1 MYGYNNCVP
10 TTTKA
15 TPELRGLADAVLTAS
30 RVLVG
35 VAARSLAESEEEV
48 SIPRYRALVVLGA
61 RGAQRPVDLAEALG
75 IEPSTATR
83 LCDGLVRQRLISRR
97 RQGSDRRE
105 VRLELTGRGAALL
118 DDVTARRRREIE
130 RILRAVPPG
139 ERRGLVRAFAAFAT
153 AAGEIPDAQW
163 PRSWDL

>member
-1 MYGYNNCVP
+1 MP
-10 TTTKA
+10 TTTRTNA
-15 TPELRGLADAVLTAS
+15 DLRELAEAVLTAS

-48 SIPRYRALVVLGA
+48 SIPQYRALVVLAG
-61 RGAQRPVDLAEALG
+61 RGPQRPVDLADALG
-75 IEPSTATR
+75 IDPSTATR
-83 LCDGLVRQRLISRR
+83 LCDRLVRKRLISRR
-97 RQGSDRRE
+97 RRGPDRRE
-105 VRLELTGRGAALL
+105 VRLELTTHGAALL

-130 RILRAVPPG
+130 RILKAVPAG
-139 ERRGLVRAFAAFAT
+139 ERRGIVAAFAGFAA